1 VEGESSG
8 VEENKGGML
17 LKMIRLSPDFENEN

>member
-1 VEGESSG
+1 VVEGESSG

-17 LKMIRLSPDFENEN
+17 LKMIRLSPVFEK